1 LPKTTEPP
9 AFGAK
14 KLDNGANTGHV
25 SVPLINV
32 NKIGKQ
38 FYVDA
43 KIFDRK
49 IRFLVD
55 TGSQLNLICHKNVPK
70 NIKIIKTQIEVNDYS
85 GGKIDVYGK
94 VEAEIFINDVCWG
107 KSIFYVVS
115 NHLSQILGVP
125 ALIDNEIL
133 INLKSSK
140 MIQAGP
146 VQRFCQLNQV
156 EVVRDEKD
164 VQKLKAFS
172 TTTLTFKAKSEIL
185 IDLEIENLD
194 RTMNLFFEKSNLGE
208 SKLQILPS
216 FQTVKTA
223 DPKFRIL
230 VINPTETSIKI
241 PAGTTF
247 VYLFEIVEI
256 AQIKNKP
263 SENINNI
270 KVGNIA
276 SQKIKKEFF
285 SLVNK
290 FSYLFLDSDDPL
302 PACNIEKFS
311 ITTDSLQ
318 PISTHPYRTPFS
330 IRKELKSILDKF
342 VENKLIEPCSSPW
355 NSPSLLVRKKDGK
368 FRLVIDYRR
377 LNDAT
382 LQMHHPLPNL
392 EDSVSYLE
400 NSRIFSMCDMIKG
413 FHQIDLEESSKDK
426 TAFSN
431 EFGQFRFLRMP
442 MGCKNS
448 PSFFMRVMDR
458 ALMGIEKTEIIAY
471 MDDLLCHSRTEEEH
485 LISLTKFFTVLSA
498 NNLRINSKKAEFF
511 TNRVTFCGFD
521 ISYGNVAPST
531 DKIKAIRH
539 LKIPR
544 SRDEAQSLFGALNYH
559 RKFIKNFASIAF
571 PISKTYRATFSWTD
585 EASKAL
591 EILKDII
598 CNHALN
604 LKIPPANE
612 ASFVLETDASD
623 LGYGGVLYVCEK
635 ERDDA
640 HTHNSDCLTP
650 VCYNSGNFSDVQTRY
665 SIIEKEL
672 LSGKLC
678 MEKWSIYL
686 AFREFDWITDNAN
699 IKYVRTLRTN
709 NQKIVRWITEIQG
722 FSFRMIQRPSAKM
735 KISDFL
741 SRQKPEI
748 NAIKFKKSEFSE
760 LQKHDEILGS
770 IYKFLSIDRWP
781 NNPKGDISFYALFRS
796 KIKLTDSGEI
806 AFFEDN
812 GSVRICVPKE
822 LEKEII
828 EEYHN
833 YCHSGVDQTF
843 SRISKKY
850 IWPRMN
856 QAIRD
861 FIKTCDF
868 CQKDKPNFHPNRAPV
883 LSFKTPD
890 GPYQVYGFDLIT
902 LPPTDAGN
910 KYVLVMIDFFSKF
923 GFCEPLKSRNSNY
936 LLTKFKNIIFK
947 NPFYPKYVVL
957 DNAREHSELAKFM
970 KENDI
975 EPHFTPPRH
984 PASNGQ
990 VENYNRTLKS
1000 RLRAKCNYVNWDLV
1014 LQEVVHDL
1022 NSAEHSVT
1030 KQSPFS
1036 IQSGVRNPHNIYDP
1050 NFRDYRIETKIDFEK
1065 IKERIDLEKNNRL
1078 SKFSNPKF
1086 SEYQI
1091 DDLVL
1096 IKNFDSKKPKF
1107 LGPFKIIDKS
1117 KAGTWYTVKSDKQ
1130 TFRRHAEHL
1139 KKYFLRQNDQAKST
1153 DENSY
1158 QIKTDKDFGNLAPKE
1173 NAQPNSGFFIECVPV
1188 FDEEINEKLD
1198 NFSSKILDKISSD
1211 IFTEFLLEAADL
1223 YDDSS
1228 TESHKVS
1235 STSLESSS
1243 TDKLEIRAS
1252 FSESNNQNSPTENE
1266 IYQTSGSEYEFETN
1280 SGLLEIT
1287 TDSISDAETILEG
1300 NLEPV
1305 HLQSYDELD
1314 ITENRKRAREASDGS
1329 ASRPKMQII
1338 EKKPSAVEISPSRP
1352 KSNRELKR
1360 TNLLVK
1366 FENEHPD
1373 FFSQLDEKYGEI
1385 EPNMMIEN
1393 GFIIKL
1399 GELQKDMLQYICS
1412 NFNIKFEEK
1421 MPMGELRIGIREY
1434 ISYNHPN
1441 WRKSTSGEY
1450 LFFSKLNLKGEQ
1462 TLSDLSKTELKVLV
1476 AQYQLPKSCL
1486 NLKKSLLIEFIDE
1499 YFAVHFPHHP
1509 RKLND
1514 LIFGPNN

>member
-1 LPKTTEPP
+1 M
-9 AFGAK
+9 
-14 KLDNGANTGHV
+14 
-25 SVPLINV
+25 
-32 NKIGKQ
+32 
-38 FYVDA
+38 DA
-43 KIFDRK
+43 KLFDRK

-85 GGKIDVYGK
+85 GGKIDVFGK
-94 VEAEIFINDVCWG
+94 IEAEIFINDVSWG

-125 ALIDNEIL
+125 ALVDNEIL
-133 INLKSSK
+133 INLKKSK

-146 VQRFCQLNQV
+146 VQRFCQLNRIEIV
-156 EVVRDEKD
+156 REENEVK
-164 VQKLKAFS
+164 KFKAFS
-172 TTTLTFKAKSEIL
+172 TTTLTFKPKSEIL

-208 SKLQILPS
+208 SKLQIIPS
-216 FQTVKTA
+216 FQTVQIS

-230 VINPTETSIKI
+230 VVNPTETSIKI
-241 PAGTTF
+241 PGGTTF
-247 VYLFEIVEI
+247 VYLFEIIEI
-256 AQIKNKP
+256 AKIHNKP
-263 SENINNI
+263 TENINNI
-270 KVGNIA
+270 KVGNIT
-276 SQKIKKEFF
+276 SPKIKKEFF
-285 SLVNK
+285 SLLNK
-290 FSYLFLDSDDPL
+290 FSFLFLDSDDPL

-311 ITTDSLQ
+311 ITTSSLQ
-318 PISTHPYRTPFS
+318 PISSHPYRTPFS
-330 IRKELKSILDKF
+330 IRDDLKSILDKF

-382 LQMHHPLPNL
+382 LQIHHPLPNL

-448 PSFFMRVMDR
+448 PSFFMRIMDT

-471 MDDLLCHSRTEEEH
+471 MDDLLCHARTEEEH
-485 LISLTKFFTVLSA
+485 LASLTKLFTILSA

-511 TNRVTFCGFD
+511 ASKVTFCGFD
-521 ISYGNVAPST
+521 ISNGNVAPSN
-531 DKIKAIRH
+531 DKIEAIRN

-544 SRDEAQSLFGALNYH
+544 SKDEAQSLFGALNYH
-559 RKFIKNFASIAF
+559 RKFIRNFASIAF
-571 PISKTYRATFSWTD
+571 PISKTYRSTFSWTN
-585 EASKAL
+585 EASQAL
-591 EILKDII
+591 ETLKDII

-604 LKIPPANE
+604 LKIPPASE

-623 LGYGGVLYVCEK
+623 LGYGGVLYVCERK
-635 ERDDA
+635 DDVN
-640 HTHNSDCLTP
+640 HGHSSDCLTP

-709 NQKIVRWITEIQG
+709 NQKIVRWITDIQG
-722 FSFRMIQRPSAKM
+722 FSFKMIQRPSAKM
-735 KISDFL
+735 KISDYL
-741 SRQKPEI
+741 SRQKPVI
-748 NAIKFKKSEFSE
+748 NAIKFKKTEFAE
-760 LQKHDEILGS
+760 LQKLDETLGS
-770 IYKFLSIDRWP
+770 IYKFISIDRWP
-781 NNPKGDISFYALFRS
+781 NSPKGDISFYALFRN
-796 KIKLTDSGEI
+796 KLKLTDSGEI

-812 GSVRICVPKE
+812 GSVRLCLPKE
-822 LEKEII
+822 LESEII

-861 FIKTCDF
+861 FIRTCDF

-890 GPYQVYGFDLIT
+890 GPYQAFGFDLIT
-902 LPPTDAGN
+902 LPPTDSGN

-923 GFCEPLKSRNSNY
+923 GYCEPLKSRNSHY

-1000 RLRAKCNYVNWDLV
+1000 RLRAKCNYENWDLV
-1014 LQEVVHDL
+1014 LQEIVHDM

-1030 KQSPFS
+1030 KQSPFT
-1036 IQSGVRNPHNIYDP
+1036 IQAGAKNPHNIYDP
-1050 NFRDYRIETKIDFEK
+1050 NFRDFQIETRIDFQK
-1065 IKERIDLEKNNRL
+1065 IKELIDQEKNNRL

-1086 SEYQI
+1086 LAYEI
-1091 DDLVL
+1091 NDLVL

-1117 KAGTWYTVKSDKQ
+1117 KAGTWYTVKSGKQ

-1139 KKYFLRQNDQAKST
+1139 KKYFLRQNDQANVM
-1153 DENSY
+1153 DESSY
-1158 QIKTDKDFGNLAPKE
+1158 QIKTDKIFDNQAPHE
-1173 NAQPNSGFFIECVPV
+1173 SAQSNSGFSIECVPV
-1188 FDEEINEKLD
+1188 FDEEINKKLD
-1198 NFSSKILDKISSD
+1198 DCISKMLDKISSD
-1211 IFTEFLLEAADL
+1211 IFTEYLLETADL
-1223 YDDSS
+1223 YDDA
-1228 TESHKVS
+1228 
-1235 STSLESSS
+1235 SLESNKFSS
-1243 TDKLEIRAS
+1243 TVSEANSTDELVIQTS
-1252 FSESNNQNSPTENE
+1252 ISESYNQNSMSENE
-1266 IYQTSGSEYEFETN
+1266 IYPKSDSEYEFETN
-1280 SGLLEIT
+1280 SRLLEVT
-1287 TDSISDAETILEG
+1287 TDSISEAETILEG
-1300 NLEPV
+1300 NLEQV
-1305 HLQSYDELD
+1305 HLESYDKLD
-1314 ITENRKRAREASDGS
+1314 ITENRKRAREASGGS
-1329 ASRPKMQII
+1329 GLRSKMQIV
-1338 EKKPSAVEISPSRP
+1338 EKQPEIKEISPSRP
-1352 KSNRELKR
+1352 KSDIELKR
-1360 TNLLVK
+1360 TNLFVK

-1373 FFSQLDEKYGEI
+1373 FFSQLDEKYGEV

-1412 NFNIKFEEK
+1412 NFNIEFEGK
-1421 MPMGELRIGIREY
+1421 TPMGELRIRIREY
-1434 ISYNHPN
+1434 ISINHPN

-1450 LFFSKLNLKGEQ
+1450 LFFSMLNLKGEE

-1486 NLKKSLLIEFIDE
+1486 KFKKSLLIEFIDD
-1499 YFAVHFPHHP
+1499 YFTVNFPHHP
-1509 RKLND
+1509 RKFND